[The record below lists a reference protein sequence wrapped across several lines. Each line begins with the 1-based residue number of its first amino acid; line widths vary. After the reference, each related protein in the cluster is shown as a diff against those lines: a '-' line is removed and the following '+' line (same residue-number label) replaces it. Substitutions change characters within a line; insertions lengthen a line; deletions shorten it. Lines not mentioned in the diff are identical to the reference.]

1 MARRTEYTKEMI
13 LEAAINLFKKE
24 GTSAITA
31 KKIANELHSSVAP
44 IYSVYLSLDDLKKD
58 LYQKIEEHLLE
69 ENCGC
74 GICEQKLYSTDTNF
88 DSLISR
94 MANKLEIN
102 ENSDIELQKKLKEI
116 KENLRKGENRSS
128 IFSQF
133 SELATLVL
141 HANKRKFSK
150 IQILELIAKHK
161 KYIIE
166 FRRK

>member
-1 MARRTEYTKEMI
+1 M
-13 LEAAINLFKKE
+13 
-24 GTSAITA
+24 
-31 KKIANELHSSVAP
+31 
-44 IYSVYLSLDDLKKD
+44 
-58 LYQKIEEHLLE
+58 YQKIEEHLLE

-74 GICEQKLYSTDTNF
+74 EICEQKLYSTDTNF

-94 MANKLEIN
+94 MASKLEIS
-102 ENSDIELQKKLKEI
+102 ENSDIKLQKKLKEI

-141 HANKRKFSK
+141 NTNKRKFSK

-161 KYIIE
+161 KYIME
-166 FRRK
+166 FRKK